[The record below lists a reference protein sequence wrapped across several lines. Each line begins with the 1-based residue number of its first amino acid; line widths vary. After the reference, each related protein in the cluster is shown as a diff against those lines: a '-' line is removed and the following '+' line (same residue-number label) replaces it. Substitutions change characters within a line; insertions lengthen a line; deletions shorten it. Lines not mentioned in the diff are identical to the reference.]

1 MGQAGTYSADSG
13 KGRVYLG
20 FYRLEEAPFSL
31 TPDPDFLFSSQTHQQ
46 VIDKILYG
54 IQSRMGFILL
64 TGEVGTGKTT
74 ICRIILDSLESV
86 AETVYI
92 INPSLSGTELIS
104 SILDDLNV
112 PHLRNATKKEL
123 IDSLNQFL
131 LAAERH
137 RPVVIII
144 DDAQTMHVEALEDL
158 RLLSNLE
165 TDKNKLLQIVLVGQP
180 ELAEMISRPN
190 MRQLQQRVAVN
201 CFLNYLVREEVE
213 SYISRRLFVA
223 GDKGRISFTSDAT
236 KLIFKASGGIPRL
249 INKICDYALTAGYV
263 VDAYTISAE
272 HVKLALEELGDLR
285 GCGNASSTGALS
297 LIKRKAWRWLLMTAL
312 CVSAVLCAGVF
323 YYVRETTPPET
334 HVLTT
339 DVQTAPSVVLPGPSE
354 VPGNDKKEMP
364 PTAPPGRFSP
374 KPYALQL
381 GSYVTLAQVSRAV
394 SFYGGKGIDANW
406 QMTDLGP
413 DRPGYK
419 LYAGLFETKE
429 AALAYRDAK
438 GIDGAVV
445 LLAPW
450 TVQVGSSGSDN
461 DLERLRGQLRDQRL
475 DTQMIRSPDGTSR
488 LFSGAFASEQRALK
502 IVGEL
507 QRFGIAAKAVQ
518 R

>member
-13 KGRVYLG
+13 KDRVYLD

-31 TPDPDFLFSSQTHQQ
+31 TPDPEFLFSSQTHQQ

-64 TGEVGTGKTT
+64 IGEVGTGKTT
-74 ICRIILDSLESV
+74 ICRAILDSLENV

-104 SILDDLNV
+104 SILDDLKV
-112 PHLRNATKKEL
+112 SCSENASKKEL

-131 LAAERH
+131 LADERR

-165 TDKNKLLQIVLVGQP
+165 TDKHKLLQIVLAGQP
-180 ELAEMISRPN
+180 ELAAVISQPN

-201 CFLNYLVREEVE
+201 CFLNYLIREEVE

-223 GDKGRISFTSDAT
+223 GDKGRIRFTPNAT

-263 VDAYTISAE
+263 ADAFTISAA
-272 HVKLALEELGDLR
+272 HVRLALEELGASRR
-285 GCGNASSTGALS
+285 GGHMAEAGMPPRVRRTAG
-297 LIKRKAWRWLLMTAL
+297 RWGRVTAL
-312 CVSAVLCAGVF
+312 GAVVMLCAGVF
-323 YYVRETTPPET
+323 YFVWKNPPDGR
-334 HVLTT
+334 VSFP
-339 DVQTAPSVVLPGPSE
+339 PSVVIPGPAE
-354 VPGNDKKEMP
+354 VAGDENEKTP
-364 PTAPPGRFSP
+364 PAKVSDSFLP

-381 GSYVTLAQVSRAV
+381 GSYATLFQAMRAV
-394 SFYGGKGIDANW
+394 SFYGGKGIDAHW
-406 QMTDLGP
+406 QLTDLGP
-413 DRPGYK
+413 DRTGFR

-429 AALAYRDAK
+429 AALAFKDEK
-438 GIDGAVV
+438 KMEGAVV

-450 TVQVGSSGSDN
+450 TVQVEQTGVGHDMDS
-461 DLERLRGQLRDQRL
+461 LREQLRNQRV
-475 DTQMIRSPDGTSR
+475 DSQVIRAPDGTRR
-488 LFSGAFASEQRALK
+488 LFSGVFMTEQGALK
-502 IVGEL
+502 VVGEL